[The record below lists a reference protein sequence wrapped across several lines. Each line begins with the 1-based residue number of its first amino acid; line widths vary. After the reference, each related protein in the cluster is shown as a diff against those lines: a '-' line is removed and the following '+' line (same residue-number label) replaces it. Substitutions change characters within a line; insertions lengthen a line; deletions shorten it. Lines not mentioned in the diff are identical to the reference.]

1 MRKIL
6 SSLLGERGDGSPWKP
21 IQLWRGTALNHTGQ
35 TCVGSEREPLC
46 CTTPAESEAE
56 SVGHT
61 NTSLP
66 VSAREDALDTAG
78 EDAIHLTR
86 ELIRRDSTN
95 HGKGDGDERA
105 AAEFVAEALGATGLS
120 PVVLESADRR
130 ANVVVRIPGT
140 DPDADA
146 LLVHGHLDVVPADP
160 HDWTFPPFG
169 GEIADCPVTGVP
181 SLWGR
186 GAVDM
191 KNTIGMVTAVV
202 RYWSKLGLRPRRD
215 IVLAF
220 VADEEDSAAYGADYL
235 VRGHP
240 DLFEGCAVAIGEG
253 GGHTVHAPTSSG
265 STARL
270 YPIGSAERGS
280 AWLTL
285 RSYGTAGHGSR
296 PPRDNAVGALA
307 AAVARIDQYR
317 WPLHLTPVTRAAI
330 DSISEALGVERTPG
344 DTDTNESV
352 DALVAKLGAAAP
364 LVAPTVR
371 NSSTPTMLSSGYK
384 VNVVPGDA
392 TAGVDGRVLPGGQ
405 DQFTATMDEL
415 TGGRVEWEYAHSSPP
430 VSAPVDSAAF
440 DALRSAILAHDPEAR
455 VVPVC
460 LAGGTD
466 AKVFARLGIDCYGF
480 SPMRLPAGI
489 EYPSL
494 LHGVDER
501 VPLEG
506 LRFGVRV
513 LDSFLRA

>member
-1 MRKIL
+1 M
-6 SSLLGERGDGSPWKP
+6 
-21 IQLWRGTALNHTGQ
+21 
-35 TCVGSEREPLC
+35 
-46 CTTPAESEAE
+46 
-56 SVGHT
+56 GHT
-61 NTSLP
+61 DTSLP
-66 VSAREDALDTAG
+66 DSAREEALVTAG

-95 HGKGDGDERA
+95 HGRGEGDERA
-105 AAEFVAEALGATGLS
+105 AAEFTAEALGAAGLS
-120 PVVLESADRR
+120 PVILESADRR

-146 LLVHGHLDVVPADP
+146 LLVHGHLDVVPADA
-160 HDWTFPPFG
+160 HDWSVPPFS
-169 GEIADCPVTGVP
+169 GEIADCPVTGAP

-202 RYWSKLGLRPRRD
+202 RHWSRSGLRPRRD

-235 VRGHP
+235 VRGHA

-253 GGHTVHAPTSSG
+253 GGHTVHARDSAGAPV
-265 STARL
+265 RL

-285 RSYGTAGHGSR
+285 RSHGTAGHGSR

-307 AAVARIDQYR
+307 AAVARIDR
-317 WPLHLTPVTRAAI
+317 HDWPLHLTPVVRSAI
-330 DSISEALGVERTPG
+330 DSIADALGVERIPG
-344 DTDTNESV
+344 DTDTNEAV
-352 DALVAKLGAAAP
+352 DALVARLGTAAS
-364 LVAPTVR
+364 LVGPTVR
-371 NSSTPTMLSSGYK
+371 NSAAPTMLSAGYK
-384 VNVVPGDA
+384 VNVVPGEA
-392 TAGVDGRVLPGGQ
+392 TAGVDGRVLPGGE
-405 DQFTATMDEL
+405 DAFAATMDEL
-415 TGGRVEWEYAHSSPP
+415 TGDRVSWEFAHDSPP
-430 VSAPVDSAAF
+430 VDAPVDSPVF
-440 DALRSAILAHDPEAR
+440 DAFRNALTAHDPGAR

-466 AKVFARLGIDCYGF
+466 AKVFSRLGIDCYGF
-480 SPMRLPAGI
+480 SPMRLPEGVD
-489 EYPSL
+489 YPGL

-513 LDSFLRA
+513 LDGFLRS

>member
-1 MRKIL
+1 M
-6 SSLLGERGDGSPWKP
+6 
-21 IQLWRGTALNHTGQ
+21 
-35 TCVGSEREPLC
+35 
-46 CTTPAESEAE
+46 
-56 SVGHT
+56 GHT

-66 VSAREDALDTAG
+66 DSVREDALVEAG
-78 EDAIHLTR
+78 EDAIRLTR

-95 HGKGDGDERA
+95 HGTGVGDERA
-105 AAEFVAEALGATGLS
+105 AAEFAAEALGAAGLS

-130 ANVVVRIPGT
+130 ANVVVRVPGT

-146 LLVHGHLDVVPADP
+146 LLVHGHLDVVPADA
-160 HDWTFPPFG
+160 HDWTFPPFA
-169 GEIADCPVTGVP
+169 GEIADCPVTGAP

-235 VRGHP
+235 VRGHA
-240 DLFEGCAVAIGEG
+240 DLFEGCTVAIGEG
-253 GGHTVHAPTSSG
+253 GGHTVHAESVG
-265 STARL
+265 GDVRRL

-307 AAVARIDQYR
+307 AAVSRIDQHR

-330 DSISEALGVERTPG
+330 DAIAEALEVGRTSG
-344 DTDTNESV
+344 DLDSNEAV
-352 DALVAKLGAAAP
+352 DALVAKFGTAAP
-364 LVAPTVR
+364 LVSATVR
-371 NSSTPTMLSSGYK
+371 NSTAPTMLSAGYK
-384 VNVVPGDA
+384 VNVVPSEA
-392 TAGVDGRVLPGGQ
+392 TAGVDGRVLPGAEE
-405 DQFTATMDEL
+405 QFVETMDAL
-415 TGGRVEWEYAHSSPP
+415 TGDRVEWEYAHSSPP
-430 VSAPVDSAAF
+430 VAAPVDSAAF
-440 DALRSAILAHDPEAR
+440 EALRAAVLAHDPEGL

-460 LAGGTD
+460 LGGGTD

-480 SPMRLPAGI
+480 SPLRMPAGVD
-489 EYPSL
+489 YPSL

>member
-1 MRKIL
+1 MCSRTPTVL
-6 SSLLGERGDGSPWKP
+6 HKP
-21 IQLWRGTALNHTGQ
+21 SRTN
-35 TCVGSEREPLC
+35 
-46 CTTPAESEAE
+46 PAESEAE
-56 SVGHT
+56 PVGHT

-66 VSAREDALDTAG
+66 DSAREDALVEAG
-78 EDAIHLTR
+78 EDAVRLTR

-95 HGKGDGDERA
+95 HGKGEGDERA
-105 AAEFVAEALGATGLS
+105 AAEFVAEALGAAGHS

-160 HDWTFPPFG
+160 HDWTFPPFA
-169 GEIADCPVTGVP
+169 GEIADCPVTGAP

-191 KNTIGMVTAVV
+191 KNTVAMVTAVV
-202 RYWSKLGLRPRRD
+202 RYWSRLGLRPRRD

-235 VRGHP
+235 VRGHA
-240 DLFEGCAVAIGEG
+240 DLFEGCKVAIGEG
-253 GGHTVHAPTSSG
+253 GGHTVHARTSSG
-265 STARL
+265 GAARL

-307 AAVARIDQYR
+307 AAVTRIDQYR

-330 DSISEALGVERTPG
+330 DSIAQALEVERTPG
-344 DTDTNESV
+344 DTGTNEAV
-352 DALVAKLGAAAP
+352 DALVAKFGTAAP
-364 LVAPTVR
+364 LVGPTVR
-371 NSSTPTMLSSGYK
+371 NSAAPTMLAAGYK

-405 DQFTATMDEL
+405 EQFVETMNAL
-415 TGGRVEWEYAHSSPP
+415 TGDHVEWEYAHSSPP
-430 VSAPVDSAAF
+430 VTAPVDSPAF
-440 DALRSAILAHDPEAR
+440 DALRAAILAHDPGGL

-460 LAGGTD
+460 LGGGTD
-466 AKVFARLGIDCYGF
+466 AKVFERLGIDCYGF
-480 SPMRLPAGI
+480 SPMRMPAGI
-489 EYPSL
+489 DYPSL

-513 LDSFLRA
+513 LDSFLRT

>member
-1 MRKIL
+1 M
-6 SSLLGERGDGSPWKP
+6 
-21 IQLWRGTALNHTGQ
+21 
-35 TCVGSEREPLC
+35 
-46 CTTPAESEAE
+46 
-56 SVGHT
+56 GHT

-66 VSAREDALDTAG
+66 NRAREEALVAAG

-95 HGKGDGDERA
+95 HGKGEGDERA

-120 PVVLESADRR
+120 PAILESADRR

-146 LLVHGHLDVVPADP
+146 LLVHGHLDVVPADA
-160 HDWTFPPFG
+160 HDWSVPPFS
-169 GEIADCPVTGVP
+169 GEIADCPVTGAP

-202 RYWSKLGLRPRRD
+202 RHWSKLGLRPRRD

-235 VRGHP
+235 ARGHA
-240 DLFEGCAVAIGEG
+240 DLFEGCKVAIGEG
-253 GGHTVHAPTSSG
+253 GGHTVHTRDAAGAPV
-265 STARL
+265 RL
-270 YPIGSAERGS
+270 YPISAGERGS

-285 RSYGTAGHGSR
+285 RSHGTAGHGSR
-296 PPRDNAVGALA
+296 PPQDNAVGALA
-307 AAVARIDQYR
+307 AAVARIDR
-317 WPLHLTPVTRAAI
+317 HDWPLHLTPVARAAI
-330 DSISEALGVERTPG
+330 DSIADALGTERIPG
-344 DTDTNESV
+344 DTDTNEAV
-352 DALVAKLGAAAP
+352 DALVARFGTAAS
-364 LVAPTVR
+364 LVGPTVR
-371 NSSTPTMLSSGYK
+371 NSATPTMLSAGYK
-384 VNVVPGDA
+384 VNVVPGEA
-392 TAGVDGRVLPGGQ
+392 TAGVDGRVLPGGE
-405 DQFTATMDEL
+405 DAFAAAMDEL
-415 TGGRVEWEYAHSSPP
+415 TGDRVTWEFAHDSPP
-430 VSAPVDSAAF
+430 VAAPVESSAFEAF
-440 DALRSAILAHDPEAR
+440 RNALMAHDPGAR

-466 AKVFARLGIDCYGF
+466 AKVFSRLGIDCYGF
-480 SPMRLPAGI
+480 SPMRLPEGVD
-489 EYPSL
+489 YPGL

-513 LDSFLRA
+513 LDGFLRS

>member
-1 MRKIL
+1 M
-6 SSLLGERGDGSPWKP
+6 
-21 IQLWRGTALNHTGQ
+21 
-35 TCVGSEREPLC
+35 
-46 CTTPAESEAE
+46 
-56 SVGHT
+56 GHT

-66 VSAREDALDTAG
+66 DSAREDALVEAG
-78 EDAIHLTR
+78 EDAIRLTR

-95 HGKGDGDERA
+95 HGKGEGDERA
-105 AAEFVAEALGATGLS
+105 AAEFIAEALGATGLS

-160 HDWTFPPFG
+160 HDWTFPPFA

-191 KNTIGMVTAVV
+191 KNTVGMVTAVV

-220 VADEEDSAAYGADYL
+220 VADEEDSAAFGADYL
-235 VRGHP
+235 VRGHA
-240 DLFEGCAVAIGEG
+240 DLFEGCKVAIGEG
-253 GGHTVHAPTSSG
+253 GGHTVHATTASG
-265 STARL
+265 KAARL

-280 AWLTL
+280 AWLNL
-285 RSYGTAGHGSR
+285 RAFGTAGHGSR

-317 WPLHLTPVTRAAI
+317 WPLHLTPVTQAAI
-330 DSISEALGVERTPG
+330 DAIAQALEIERTPG
-344 DTDTNESV
+344 DTDTNEAV
-352 DALVAKLGAAAP
+352 DALVAKFGSAAP
-364 LVAPTVR
+364 LVSPTVR
-371 NSSTPTMLSSGYK
+371 NSAAPTMLSAGYK

-392 TAGVDGRVLPGGQ
+392 SAGVDGRVLPDGQ
-405 DQFTATMDEL
+405 DQFVATMDAL
-415 TGGRVEWEYAHSSPP
+415 TGDRVEWEYAHSSPP
-430 VSAPVDSAAF
+430 VSAPVDSPAF
-440 DALRSAILAHDPEAR
+440 DALRSAILAHDPEGL

-460 LAGGTD
+460 LGGGTD
-466 AKVFARLGIDCYGF
+466 AKVFSRLGIDCYGF
-480 SPMRLPAGI
+480 SPMRMPAGVD
-489 EYPSL
+489 YPSL

-513 LDSFLRA
+513 LDSFLRT